1 MAKAISEA
9 ERNKRA
15 VLDTLQQLG
24 KLSVQDDSLTFSGSK
39 IVLPESYSGRVM
51 EAVKFLMNYQE
62 QQETVTS
69 FNRTFKY
76 RPWDGAHAFQLA
88 MKLLFGSAGIGV
100 TKQTMFGPVPP
111 QMQTIDIGVGKTT
124 QVPWGEIRLDQLE
137 AVFTVGSVR
146 DPEYGLLF
154 HLNIEGPRKY
164 QPHYEAFFQVVA
176 DQLEQNSIYKGKAID
191 GGTMPSFIDLDRVD
205 ETKVY
210 YANDVMEQM
219 RANVFSVL
227 DHSALFRAKGMP
239 LKRSVLLEGPYGTG
253 KTLFGVLTAKRAVK
267 NNWTYILC
275 RPGKDSLAD
284 VLQTAQ
290 LYAPA
295 VVWFEDVDTA
305 AGVDEIGNSL
315 GVSKV
320 LDILD
325 GASNKGAEIL
335 ACFTTNH
342 VNKLQKGVLRPGRL
356 DSIIHVGHL
365 DEAGFRRLVEITLPA
380 GDLDP
385 NIDYDAVHRAFKG
398 YLPAFAVEAVRRA
411 MRFQIARTDGKPRK
425 VTTDDLVAAA
435 NDLRRQLELMDAA
448 KETRTVPSFEASF
461 KGVLAEVLNRTSVMD
476 GTSEEW
482 TLEVAPDPAAIVSAN
497 GASHH

>member
-1 MAKAISEA
+1 MAKAISQE

-15 VLDTLQQLG
+15 VLDTLGQLG
-24 KLSVQDDSLTFSGSK
+24 KLSVQDDSLAFEGNK
-39 IVLPESYSGRVM
+39 IVLPETYSGRVM
-51 EAVKFLMNYQE
+51 EAVKFLLNYEE
-62 QQETVTS
+62 QQNTVTS
-69 FNRTFKY
+69 FNRVFKY

-111 QMQTIDIGVGKTT
+111 QMQTIDIAVGKTT

-137 AVFTVGSVR
+137 ATFTVGSVR

-164 QPHYEAFFQVVA
+164 QPHYEAFFQVVQ
-176 DQLEQNSIYKGKAID
+176 DQLEKNSIYKGKAID
-191 GGTMPSFIDLDRVD
+191 GGQMPSFIDLDRVD

-210 YANDVMEQM
+210 YANDVMDQM

-227 DHSALFRAKGMP
+227 DHSQLFRAKGMP

-295 VVWFEDVDTA
+295 VVWFEDVDTQ

-342 VNKLQKGVLRPGRL
+342 VDKLQKGVLRPGRL

-365 DEAGFRRLVEITLPA
+365 DRDGFEKLIRLTLPA

-385 NIDYDAVHRAFKG
+385 NVDYDAVHEAFKG

-411 MRFQIARTDGKPRK
+411 MRFQIARTDGKPQK
-425 VTTDDLVAAA
+425 VTTADLVAAG

-448 KETRTVPSFEASF
+448 KETRTIAPFEAAF
-461 KGVLAEVLNRTSVMD
+461 EGAVAKVLNRTEVRD
-476 GTSEEW
+476 GSSAEW
-482 TLEVAPDPAAIVSAN
+482 TLAVVADPAAVVETSIN
-497 GASHH
+497 